1 MTQRE
6 VTEAQPVPRCPRGH
20 YARHMLD
27 MRRQSAGGGHF
38 IECRGCQTRKHSTY
52 GDALRE
58 WQQKHGIRAPKVRK
72 APCHG
77 QIALFGAARATP
89 VATNAQE
96 AA

>member
-6 VTEAQPVPRCPRGH
+6 ITEPQPVPRCARGH
-20 YARHMLD
+20 HARHMLD

-38 IECRGCQTRKHSTY
+38 IECRCCQTRKHSLY

-58 WQQKHGIRAPKVRK
+58 WRQKHGIKAPKTPR
-72 APCHG
+72 AGSHG
-77 QIALFGAARATP
+77 QINLFPGVRAAPVAARAT
-89 VATNAQE
+89 E